1 MSRKSDESRDILSA
15 LPDTVHRPA
24 FGHKRRSSILIDMDV
39 PSLPSTRAASPKSS
53 AEQDEEA
60 PMRTDASKPTSSSG
74 LGSLMKTAKHDVSVP
89 EFDMN
94 AFF

>member
-1 MSRKSDESRDILSA
+1 MLA
-15 LPDTVHRPA
+15 PLPDKVERPV

-39 PSLPSTRAASPKSS
+39 PSDPSTRAASPVAMP
-53 AEQDEEA
+53 AEQDHVSQLQ
-60 PMRTDASKPTSSSG
+60 TKTSSTSG